1 MKRKSL
7 LTLVVAST
15 VAAVVVVGYAA
26 SLVTNPIVN
35 YYGVRMRQSQ
45 YFALLSDRWAV
56 DQNFGAYCYAYPMTN
71 LAEQSVCFDT
81 EAELNHYSDRQS
93 AIEQALRGE

>member
-7 LTLVVAST
+7 LALAVTSTL
-15 VAAVVVVGYAA
+15 AAVVVVGYAA
-26 SLVTNPIVN
+26 SLFTDPIVN
-35 YYGVRMRQSQ
+35 YYGVRMRQSR
-45 YFALLSDRWAV
+45 YFELLSDRWAV
-56 DQNFGAYCYAYPMTN
+56 DQNFRAYCYAYPMTN

-93 AIEQALRGE
+93 AIERALGGE

>member
-7 LTLVVAST
+7 LTPVAVST
-15 VAAVVVVGYAA
+15 VAAVVVVAFAA
-26 SLVTNPIVN
+26 SLVTDPIVN

-45 YFALLSDRWAV
+45 YVALLSDRWTV
-56 DQNFGAYCYAYPMTN
+56 DQNFGAYCYAYPITN

-93 AIEQALRGE
+93 AVERALRGE